1 MANIFL
7 PEHFWSCLMYLT
19 KTSASWFYYGTQLKS
34 NVVLVLLYCLRRQWE
49 MFLTLLQAL
58 LKTQSFCESN
68 GADWMLLT
76 RCIMTRWRES
86 LLLLAY
92 SYSYSYSYSFTVL
105 LFYRFVS
112 TRDFLRNFYLN
123 QCPSDSLTPSLLEIL
138 QECRVKLFASPKNH
152 KPKPMKWNFARLPCL
167 LLYL

>member
-34 NVVLVLLYCLRRQWE
+34 NVVLVLLYCLRSQWE

-92 SYSYSYSYSFTVL
+92 SYSYSYSFTVL

-112 TRDFLRNFYLN
+112 TRDFLRKFYLN

-138 QECRVKLFASPKNH
+138 H
-152 KPKPMKWNFARLPCL
+152 KPKPMKLNFARLPCL